1 VNLVP
6 TTHRLARW
14 SRVAALASIPLIG
27 AMLVVVVWS
36 TVAAVRAASETLVR
50 GEAEAQEGVIR
61 ERLAEPG
68 DEPLAD
74 ILDDL
79 IATHHAEGLRYLAV
93 IERSGNVLATA
104 GAPSGDDAELS
115 AWLETARHGVPQ
127 RIGDRARVAVGY
139 RRGAAGK
146 LPRERQP
153 RLVIEVEPQLAE
165 ELDATA
171 WRLLV
176 VGGLAALTLTILAA
190 VLVRWSLRR
199 EESVRAIEQARHLAT
214 LGQMSAVLAHEIRNP
229 LASLKGN
236 AQLLA
241 QTLPDGEKARAK
253 ADRVVD
259 EAVRLETLS
268 NDLLEFARAGAIHRR
283 DVDPLLLVREAVA
296 AVAPDRIDVS
306 AEGAP
311 RSWPVDEARLRQV
324 MINLLENAVEM
335 SESRVAVTIVR
346 EDRDLVITVRDS
358 GPGIAPADLDHV
370 FEPFFTKRTRGTG
383 LGLAV
388 ARRLIDLHGGAIA
401 ASNAAGGG
409 AVFTITLP
417 RG

>member
-1 VNLVP
+1 MP
-6 TTHRLARW
+6 STHRLARW

-36 TVAAVRAASETLVR
+36 TVTAVRAASETLVR

-74 ILDDL
+74 ILTDL
-79 IATHHAEGLRYLAV
+79 IATHQAAGLRYLAV
-93 IERSGNVLATA
+93 IERSGDVVAAA
-104 GAPSGDDAELS
+104 GEPSGDDAELA

-139 RRGAAGK
+139 RRGPSAK
-146 LPRERQP
+146 LPRQLQP

-296 AVAPDRIDVS
+296 AVAPDRIDV
-306 AEGAP
+306 AADGAP

-335 SESRVAVTIVR
+335 SESRVAVTIGR
-346 EDRDLVITVRDS
+346 EDRELVITVRDS
-358 GPGIAPADLDHV
+358 GPGIAAADLDHV
-370 FEPFFTKRTRGTG
+370 FEPFFTRRTRGTG